1 MTEKKKPLLIGLVGK
16 AGSGKSAVAEIL
28 WKEHGFED
36 MAFADK
42 LKSVMVEMGV
52 KVNGS
57 HLWSFSM
64 LEQRKREEP
73 EVRQLLQEFGTLIRK
88 YDQDYW
94 IRAVMRWIGGYV
106 KHGKSVVISDV
117 RYLDEAEAVR
127 KAGGIIVRVASTEEG
142 LEGEAGKHASE
153 TEQEAIVTDAT
164 IYNNKAMGLKH
175 LERIVEVALAGIEE
189 GL

>member
-16 AGSGKSAVAEIL
+16 SGAGKSAVAEIL
-28 WKEHGFED
+28 RKEHGFAAA
-36 MAFADK
+36 AFADG
-42 LKSVMVEMGV
+42 LKATVIEMGV
-52 KVNGS
+52 KVGGVELS
-57 HLWSFSM
+57 SLPV
-64 LEQRKREEP
+64 LEDRKREDP
-73 EVRQLLQEFGTLIRK
+73 EVRRLLQEFGALVRK
-88 YDQDYW
+88 YDQDCW
-94 IRAVMRWIGGYV
+94 IRAVAWRIDYYAERGG
-106 KHGKSVVISDV
+106 SVVISDV
-117 RYLDEAEAVR
+117 RYLNEAEAVR
-127 KAGGIIVRVASTEEG
+127 KAGGILVRVASTEEG